1 MKKREFIESGR
12 HGTYAYE
19 FEGFNQSGVMYEYP
33 AETPKLLL
41 SNLIDFRKFVV
52 IIRLASSWQ

>member
-1 MKKREFIESGR
+1 MKWLKKKREKKEENITMKKREFIESGR

-33 AETPKLLL
+33 AETP
-41 SNLIDFRKFVV
+41 
-52 IIRLASSWQ
+52 